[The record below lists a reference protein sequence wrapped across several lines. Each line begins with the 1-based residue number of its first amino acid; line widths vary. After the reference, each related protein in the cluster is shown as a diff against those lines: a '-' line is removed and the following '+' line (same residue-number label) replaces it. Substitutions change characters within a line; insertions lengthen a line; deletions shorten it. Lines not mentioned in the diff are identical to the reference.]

1 MNFETVAQ
9 AFAKLEETSGRLQMI
24 DILGELFKKSSKD
37 EIAELV
43 YLMQGQVAPPFET
56 IDVGMGDKFV
66 EKAIAIATGYT
77 AEQISASYRKTGDLG
92 KTAEALMEKKKQT
105 SFFSKELD
113 VRYVHAS
120 FIKIA
125 KMSGAGSQDMKIKLL
140 AEMLNSSSSL
150 GAKYIVRI
158 PLGRL
163 QLGVGDPTILDA
175 LSVAKEGDK
184 SMREDLERAYN
195 LCSDLGLVASEYYKG
210 KENIKKFK
218 ITPFHPI
225 RPALAEREPTP
236 EAIIERLGKCAVEI
250 KYDGFRIAVHK
261 VGDKVQLFSRKLEN
275 TTHMFPEIVEAVRK
289 NVKAKEAIFEGEALA
304 YNESTGE
311 YYSFQYTIQRKRK
324 HGIAEKA
331 EEMPLHL
338 FAFDIL
344 YLDGEDLTVKPYTE
358 RRKLLEKTIKE
369 GKSISVGEI
378 LITDDTKKLKNYF
391 ESAIERG
398 MEGIIAK
405 DLNAPYIAGARK
417 FAWIKYKRSYK
428 GELSD
433 TLDLTIVGYFLGKGI
448 RAEFKFGGLLCAVY
462 DEKED
467 MFKTIAKV
475 GSGFSEEMMQ
485 KLKKELDKIAVRHK
499 PARVDSLI
507 EPDFWVQ
514 PKYVITVRADEITE
528 SPMHTAGRKEE
539 KGYALRFPRMV
550 GDIRADKKPEDAT
563 SVTEII
569 KMYKMQRRTQIGMD
583 GGYGGFA

>member
-1 MNFETVAQ
+1 MKFSIAAD

-24 DILGELFKKSSKD
+24 DILGELFKKASKED
-37 EIAELV
+37 IAELV
-43 YLMQGQVAPPFET
+43 YLLQGQVAPPFEG
-56 IDVGMGDKFV
+56 IDVGMGEKFV

-77 AEQISASYRKTGDLG
+77 SEQVEASYRKSGDLG
-92 KTAEALMEKKKQT
+92 KTVEALMEKKKQM
-105 SFFSKELD
+105 SLVSKELKVKD
-113 VRYVHAS
+113 VHSS
-120 FIKIA
+120 FMKISKIA
-125 KMSGAGSQDMKIKLL
+125 GAGSQNMKIKLL
-140 AEMLNSSSSL
+140 AEILNYSSPRE
-150 GAKYIVRI
+150 AKYAVRI

-184 SMREDLERAYN
+184 SMREELERAYN
-195 LCSDLGLVASEYYKG
+195 LCSDLGLVAEEYYKG

-236 EAIIERLGKCAVEI
+236 EAIIKRLGECAAEI

-261 VGDKVQLFSRKLEN
+261 SGDKVQLFSRKLEN
-275 TTHMFPEIVEAVRK
+275 TTHMFPEIVDAVRK
-289 NVKAKEAIFEGEALA
+289 NVKANEAIFEGEALA

-338 FAFDIL
+338 FAFDVL
-344 YLDGEDLTVKPYTE
+344 YIDGNDLTEKPYKE
-358 RRKLLEKTIKE
+358 RRKILEKMIKE
-369 GKSISVGEI
+369 GKNISVGEV
-378 LITDDTKKLKNYF
+378 LVTDNVKELTKYF

-398 MEGIIAK
+398 MEGLIIK
-405 DLNAPYIAGARK
+405 DLNAPYVAGARK
-417 FAWIKYKRSYK
+417 FAWIKLKRSYK

-433 TLDLTIVGYFLGKGI
+433 TVDLAIVGYFLGKGI

-467 MFKTIAKV
+467 MFKTLAKV

-485 KLKKELDKIAVRHK
+485 KLKTELDKIAVKHK

-528 SPMHTAGRKEE
+528 SPMHTAGRKDD

-550 GDIRADKKPEDAT
+550 GDLRTDKKPEDAT
-563 SVTEII
+563 SVSEII
-569 KMYKMQRRTQIGMD
+569 KMYKMQRRTQMEGV
-583 GGYGGFA
+583 GGFEVI